1 MQVRFTDLKIW
12 ITVAISLMAISLGF
26 YTLFILI
33 DFVITYWYIVV
44 AVLGVIGIL
53 LYLYSQRE

>member
-1 MQVRFTDLKIW
+1 
-12 ITVAISLMAISLGF
+12 MAISLGF